1 MALYAFATL
10 DSPVAKRVRATF
22 GSNDGITV
30 FLNGEV
36 VFDHQVKRN
45 LAVDEEE
52 AWLPLK
58 KSRNDLMLK
67 VSQGAGGWGFSFR
80 LPDEIVRSRKN
91 RYRIL
96 DE

>member
-1 MALYAFATL
+1 MRATL
-10 DSPVAKRVRATF
+10 

-30 FLNGEV
+30 LLNSAV
-36 VFDHQVKRN
+36 VFDKQAKRN
-45 LAVDEEE
+45 LMIDEDE

-58 KSRNDLMLK
+58 EGRNYLMLK

-80 LPDEIVRSRKN
+80 LPDETVRSRKN

-96 DE
+96 DD